1 MTRSRSAQQ
10 RKVQKAKP
18 GKMGSPSMGGG
29 WATLPPPIKSA
40 TIKLLDPG
48 LIGGFASVARRAGLQ
63 FRESR
68 SIAPRLR
75 GGETFPPFFR
85 LVSLQAPNG
94 DLVPDAQRRI
104 NDGGSPLGFAQA
116 IAAHAKGQQIHATPW
131 GEFQLKI
138 LQSPDTVSVLGELQG
153 SAESPLR
160 FFRLRSTD
168 ALLAGMFLWRLIT
181 EVAQGVP
188 PAAAVRTG
196 RNRDDRFVGGL
207 VQVAPASFVCYP
219 LLGRN
224 QPLAAVFTTEH
235 GTQVIV
241 LPSRNAFVRPIEFVT
256 WPVGT
261 GRIHFGGPGQGVY
274 ATSVRAFPEGH
285 AEALLRL
292 LVRRADAA
300 FHHLT
305 APERWTT
312 SVGVLDADAF
322 WLSWSSIL
330 LGMDAVTSLGAEWN
344 QPEAIWTAFRALSI
358 LQGIWQGDRRSAPH
372 LSYLLDPRI
381 LRQHAISSFPQG
393 PQRDWA
399 SGVIDNYEG
408 DVKARFPA
416 TTMDD
421 SLKEIAEIRNL
432 LHGVQATGDRI
443 RRLKVLYRISEH
455 SPNLQL
461 INEVAAFWWMA
472 ALLDT
477 SHILRPGIAPWEVV

>member
-1 MTRSRSAQQ
+1 
-10 RKVQKAKP
+10 
-18 GKMGSPSMGGG
+18 
-29 WATLPPPIKSA
+29 
-40 TIKLLDPG
+40 
-48 LIGGFASVARRAGLQ
+48 
-63 FRESR
+63 
-68 SIAPRLR
+68 
-75 GGETFPPFFR
+75 
-85 LVSLQAPNG
+85 
-94 DLVPDAQRRI
+94 
-104 NDGGSPLGFAQA
+104 
-116 IAAHAKGQQIHATPW
+116 
-131 GEFQLKI
+131 
-138 LQSPDTVSVLGELQG
+138 
-153 SAESPLR
+153 
-160 FFRLRSTD
+160 
-168 ALLAGMFLWRLIT
+168 
-181 EVAQGVP
+181 
-188 PAAAVRTG
+188 
-196 RNRDDRFVGGL
+196 
-207 VQVAPASFVCYP
+207 
-219 LLGRN
+219 
-224 QPLAAVFTTEH
+224 
-235 GTQVIV
+235 
-241 LPSRNAFVRPIEFVT
+241 
-256 WPVGT
+256 
-261 GRIHFGGPGQGVY
+261 
-274 ATSVRAFPEGH
+274 
-285 AEALLRL
+285 
-292 LVRRADAA
+292 
-300 FHHLT
+300 
-305 APERWTT
+305 
-312 SVGVLDADAF
+312 LDADAF

-477 SHILRPGIAPWEVV
+477 SHILRPGIAPLEVV